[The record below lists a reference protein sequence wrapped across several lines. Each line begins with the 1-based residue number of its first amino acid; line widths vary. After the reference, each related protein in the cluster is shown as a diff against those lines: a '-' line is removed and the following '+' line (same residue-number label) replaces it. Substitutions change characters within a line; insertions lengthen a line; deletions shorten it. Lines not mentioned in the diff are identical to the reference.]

1 MLASPSPALDSW
13 KRDLIAEGIEPNPG
27 PRYVTKNI
35 NGCKDVA
42 TWERVLL
49 EVRRE
54 HLRDPITAIFLQEHN
69 ITQLSE
75 HIKKAYSIGFEFFAA
90 SVRGRDSRGALYVR
104 GGTGI
109 LIPRDKIE
117 MLKGETYHDATK
129 RMRASTRQLPN
140 GRGVAID
147 AIIAERSLRLASVYA
162 HSDREAAQRPAFFR
176 SLRNFINKS
185 TVLGI
190 DANCVPD
197 VQLDVKNHS
206 RSPYNNLGADE
217 LQDIIVEKDLIDVAR
232 EWLGDSGTNPFTF
245 LFTTYQAA

>member
-1 MLASPSPALDSW
+1 
-13 KRDLIAEGIEPNPG
+13 
-27 PRYVTKNI
+27 
-35 NGCKDVA
+35 
-42 TWERVLL
+42 
-49 EVRRE
+49 
-54 HLRDPITAIFLQEHN
+54 
-69 ITQLSE
+69 
-75 HIKKAYSIGFEFFAA
+75 
-90 SVRGRDSRGALYVR
+90 
-104 GGTGI
+104 
-109 LIPRDKIE
+109 

-217 LQDIIVEKDLIDVAR
+217 LQDIIVNQGQRKNIPSGLCFWYTRKHKAICNKYSLLPLLMQSHLIMKEYTRSRGHVTQQKLRFCDL
-232 EWLGDSGTNPFTF
+232 G
-245 LFTTYQAA
+245 